1 MAAKAKAPRVG
12 SRANESKSQSSREA
26 GTDSAGVGKVVGS
39 MPPFITRLDYFGSRR
54 DLWDDPKSYSKY
66 IPAPDFKKTGMSRHR
81 FEDIWSSL
89 RWSKQLENAGG
100 GCGQQSTRVCSK
112 CTHPTDPAQ
121 KQYFSAF
128 RAKERSAMGG

>member
-1 MAAKAKAPRVG
+1 M
-12 SRANESKSQSSREA
+12 
-26 GTDSAGVGKVVGS
+26 VGS

-100 GCGQQSTRVCSK
+100 CVDSRALV
-112 CTHPTDPAQ
+112 
-121 KQYFSAF
+121 SA
-128 RAKERSAMGG
+128 ASAHIRRILLRNSIFLPSVQRKGVQWVVDAP